1 MKSPIGKLD
10 QLVTIQAQTATPD
23 GIGGVVQGW
32 ATVGTTW
39 ARVGAVRA
47 SETMA
52 EGRMNAEAQV
62 KFTIRARADLTER
75 HRILWG
81 GVAYNIRGI
90 PVPMTRALYMDVIAD
105 RGVAQ

>member
-10 QLVTIQAQTATPD
+10 QRITLQAQTATPD
-23 GIGGVVQGW
+23 GIGGVTQGW
-32 ATVGTTW
+32 VTIGTVW
-39 ARVGAVRA
+39 ARAGAVRA
-47 SETMA
+47 SEAMA

-62 KFTIRARADLTER
+62 RFTIRARGDLTER
-75 HRILWG
+75 HRIIWR

-90 PVPMTRALYMDVIAD
+90 PLPQTRALYMDVIAD